1 MIEARTSIV
10 SIWRFAESVKNAK
23 RDGRRS
29 VRITAIAHAGSAF
42 NKCRAVRVNLWRAIS
57 HGRFSCMIKEVVC
70 RGCGKLPFF
79 VSSEGAS
86 HIEGHILNVGVN
98 GMETIVMKFGG
109 TSVAT
114 PEKIIGV
121 AKRVIR
127 EKEKGKRVVIVVSA
141 MGKTTDTLLGLAAEI
156 SSKPSKREMDM
167 LLATGEQVTISLLAM
182 AFKQLGHE
190 ALSFTGWQAGIE
202 TESVPRNARIEQ
214 IHTERLERVLEN
226 DYLCVVAGFQGVDKS
241 GNITTL
247 GRGGSDTTAVALTA
261 ALKAEKCEIYTD
273 VNGVYT
279 SDPRYVTGARK
290 LQQISYDEMLELAN
304 LGAGVLHP
312 RAVEFAKNNQVP
324 LSVRASYSDEP
335 GTIIQEVITVE
346 KNLIVR
352 GVAFEPGVARVTV
365 TYQEPFNGSL
375 ANIFNKL
382 AENQIDVDI
391 IVQSIS
397 DEFPPSVSFSISQ
410 EHLEETRRVLMA
422 SKKNIGFL
430 SLNMEVELAKV
441 SIVGSGMVS
450 NPGVAAHMF
459 DILRSEEIPVK
470 MVSTSEIKISVV
482 VPEVKM
488 TQAATALHDA
498 YELAE
503 RQHATEMVVSAQ

>member
-1 MIEARTSIV
+1 
-10 SIWRFAESVKNAK
+10 
-23 RDGRRS
+23 
-29 VRITAIAHAGSAF
+29 
-42 NKCRAVRVNLWRAIS
+42 
-57 HGRFSCMIKEVVC
+57 
-70 RGCGKLPFF
+70 
-79 VSSEGAS
+79 
-86 HIEGHILNVGVN
+86 
-98 GMETIVMKFGG
+98 METIVMKFGG

-121 AKRVIR
+121 AKRAIR

-141 MGKTTDTLLGLAAEI
+141 MGKTTDTLLGLAGEI
-156 SSKPSKREMDM
+156 SSEPPKREMDM

-182 AFKQLGHE
+182 AFKKLGHE

-214 IHTERLERVLEN
+214 IHTERLERVLEKG
-226 DYLCVVAGFQGVDKS
+226 YFCVVAGFQGVDKI

-247 GRGGSDTTAVALTA
+247 GRGGSDTTAVALAA
-261 ALKAEKCEIYTD
+261 ALGAEKCEIYTD

-279 SDPRYVTGARK
+279 SDPRYVAGARK
-290 LQQISYDEMLELAN
+290 LEQISYDEMLELAN

-312 RAVEFAKNNQVP
+312 RAVEFAKNNRVP

-352 GVAFEPGVARVTV
+352 GVAFEPGIARVTV
-365 TYQEPFNGSL
+365 TYKKPFNGSL
-375 ANIFNKL
+375 ANIFTKL

-397 DEFPPSVSFSISQ
+397 DELPPSVSFSISQ
-410 EHLEETRRVLMA
+410 ESLEEAQRVLTEA
-422 SKKNIGFL
+422 KEEIGFL
-430 SLNMEVELAKV
+430 SLNIEVGLSKV

-450 NPGVAAHMF
+450 NPGVAARMF
-459 DILRSEEIPVK
+459 DILRSKEIPVK

-482 VPEVKM
+482 VPEADMKKS
-488 TQAATALHDA
+488 ANALHEA
-498 YELAE
+498 YELSE
-503 RQHATEMVVSAQ
+503 VQPN

>member
-1 MIEARTSIV
+1 
-10 SIWRFAESVKNAK
+10 
-23 RDGRRS
+23 
-29 VRITAIAHAGSAF
+29 
-42 NKCRAVRVNLWRAIS
+42 
-57 HGRFSCMIKEVVC
+57 
-70 RGCGKLPFF
+70 
-79 VSSEGAS
+79 
-86 HIEGHILNVGVN
+86 
-98 GMETIVMKFGG
+98 METIVMKFGG

-121 AKRVIR
+121 AKRAIR

-141 MGKTTDTLLGLAAEI
+141 MGKTTDTLLGLAGEI
-156 SSKPSKREMDM
+156 SSNPPKREMDM

-182 AFKQLGHE
+182 AFKKLGHE

-214 IHTERLERVLEN
+214 IHTERLERVL
-226 DYLCVVAGFQGVDKS
+226 DKGYFCVVAGFQGVDKI

-247 GRGGSDTTAVALTA
+247 GRGGSDTTAVALAA

-312 RAVEFAKNNQVP
+312 RAVEFAKNNHVP

-346 KNLIVR
+346 TNLIVR

-365 TYQEPFNGSL
+365 TYKKPFNGSL

-410 EHLEETRRVLMA
+410 ESLEETRRVLTEA
-422 SKKNIGFL
+422 QEEIGFL
-430 SLNMEVELAKV
+430 SLNVEVGLSKV

-450 NPGVAAHMF
+450 NPGVAARMF
-459 DILRSEEIPVK
+459 DILRTKEIPVK

-482 VPEVKM
+482 VPEIDM
-488 TQAATALHDA
+488 TKSANALHEA
-498 YELAE
+498 YGLSEEELIE
-503 RQHATEMVVSAQ
+503 ATQKFSLNTSS